1 MFQLLRRWKIAKLAL
16 VCPSCKETASA
27 ETYRRGR
34 YLIDD
39 EPLICEHCHN
49 TWPVTFWR
57 FAGFSQHLRPQGENT
72 SAMARPALQPLQSEP
87 HFH

>member
-16 VCPSCKETASA
+16 VCPSCKEVASA

-49 TWPVTFWR
+49 TAPVTFWR
-57 FAGFSQHLRPQGENT
+57 FAGFSQNHCSKGRHP
-72 SAMARPALQPLQSEP
+72 SAMASPALQPRPSEQ